1 MSKSTGITPAE
12 VFLGEAGRPLVEQFP
27 EVAGK
32 KLAEAEPQA
41 VQSFGKW
48 VAAKVKKLK
57 EAARANEQ
65 LYLRQGEE
73 QYNAGL
79 QRDGVRTTKLQLY
92 NPGQLIMVKL
102 PAIGAFGQ
110 RSKGPLI
117 VLADKGDSLKVRNL
131 ITGRINWENKC
142 NCLPL
147 KTIM

>member
-1 MSKSTGITPAE
+1 M
-12 VFLGEAGRPLVEQFP
+12 
-27 EVAGK
+27 
-32 KLAEAEPQA
+32 
-41 VQSFGKW
+41 
-48 VAAKVKKLK
+48 KKLK

-65 LYLRQGEE
+65 QYLHQGEE

-79 QRDGVRTTKLQLY
+79 LRDGVRTAKLQIY
-92 NPGQLIMVKL
+92 APGQLVMVKI
-102 PAIGAFGQ
+102 PAVGAFGQ